1 MIIVQNVLLSD
12 DIIEEHFLCNLTACK
27 GCCCWEGDFGAGL
40 EEEEIGILKAE
51 YDNIA
56 PYLTEAGRIAV
67 KEKGVYDCF
76 NDEQDYGT
84 PLLKNG
90 ACVYLTFDERGIGK
104 CGIEAAYNDGATTF
118 KKPISCHL
126 YPIRIKRSANSDYDI
141 MNYDRWDICSAAC
154 TLGREKQLPIYRF
167 VKEALIRKY
176 GEDFYEELEA
186 VAEALNNQGTGD

>member
-12 DIIEEHFLCNLTACK
+12 DIIEEQFLCNLNACK

-40 EEEEIGILKAE
+40 EKEEIDILQTE

-56 PYLTEAGRIAV
+56 PYLTEAGRSAI
-67 KEKGVYDCF
+67 EKGGVYDCYE
-76 NDEQDYGT
+76 DEQDYGT

-90 ACVYLTFDERGIGK
+90 ACVYLTYDEQGIGK
-104 CGIEAAYNDGATTF
+104 CGIEAAYRDGATSF

-126 YPIRIKRSANSDYDI
+126 YPIRVKKSVKSNYEI

-154 TLGREKQLPIYRF
+154 KLGKEKQLPVYKF

-176 GEDFYEELEA
+176 GEGFYEELEA
-186 VAEALNNQGTGD
+186 VAENIQENGSKI